1 MAKSPFL
8 ESIASYMQVRN
19 YSKRTIAAYL
29 YWIKYFIVFCGKQ
42 HPRELGSVDIER
54 FLTFRIIGVRI
65 IGVRVKTPFVT
76 APGLQILVIFTLT
89 PNIGVTPNIGG
100 AAQRSGASHT
110 NDLLEG
116 IIAQVPPV
124 LYELTEQQFRIHL
137 VVAHQCIVLL

>member
-1 MAKSPFL
+1 MFTLIFPLTKSSATSL
-8 ESIASYMQVRN
+8 N
-19 YSKRTIAAYL
+19 TI
-29 YWIKYFIVFCGKQ
+29 I
-42 HPRELGSVDIER
+42 
-54 FLTFRIIGVRI
+54 I

-76 APGLQILVIFTLT
+76 APGLQILVIFTL
-89 PNIGVTPNIGG
+89 TPNIGG